1 MEKRRRRIEVAK
13 ATRQAQPRQRTGW
26 IINHCQSS
34 GVVSRETT
42 TIRKSKATRR
52 RSTTMSAVKRGAA
65 KLPEIAYPYHDDIA
79 VSRRSQSYGVEDS
92 KSHDHPIERAHGGL
106 LENGK
111 RRRRIEV
118 AKATRQ
124 AQPRQRTGMEHQP
137 TAEAAAS

>member
-1 MEKRRRRIEVAK
+1 M
-13 ATRQAQPRQRTGW
+13 
-26 IINHCQSS
+26 
-34 GVVSRETT
+34 SRKTP

-106 LENGK
+106 LKNRKAPEA
-111 RRRRIEV
+111 RRGS
-118 AKATRQ
+118 Q
-124 AQPRQRTGMEHQP
+124 SHQTIAAP
-137 TAEAAAS
+137 PSDGGDASAAAEPATSYTFRREDARGVKSHRPCFLRGCRRSL